1 MIKDRLGWTSVA
13 RRAFVVE
20 DNNMYRNQAEVPMYP
35 KEETVTEKNERAEA
49 IAKKAKK
56 KRDTIGILGVTAF
69 PCAALSV
76 LGAEWY
82 HMSSALAVTS
92 IFAIIIASIGV
103 GSVTANRLDW

>member
-1 MIKDRLGWTSVA
+1 MNSNTV
-13 RRAFVVE
+13 
-20 DNNMYRNQAEVPMYP
+20 YRKQAEVPMYP
-35 KEETVTEKNERAEA
+35 KEETVAEKTERQET

-56 KRDTIGILGVTAF
+56 RRDTFGILGVTAF

-92 IFAIIIASIGV
+92 IFAIVIASIGV
-103 GSVTANRLDW
+103 GSITANRLDW